1 MEKGGERHPRL
12 RGGKEGGR
20 RETEKWKRDSGRRQ
34 RREKRDKEG
43 ERDREGD
50 KQRKLGSWGEMG
62 VWERGRRGCPQEG
75 LSAGGSEGEEPQ

>member
-1 MEKGGERHPRL
+1 MGKDGERHPRL
-12 RGGKEGGR
+12 RGDKERGR

-62 VWERGRRGCPQEG
+62 VWEQRGEG
-75 LSAGGSEGEEPQ
+75 LPPGGV